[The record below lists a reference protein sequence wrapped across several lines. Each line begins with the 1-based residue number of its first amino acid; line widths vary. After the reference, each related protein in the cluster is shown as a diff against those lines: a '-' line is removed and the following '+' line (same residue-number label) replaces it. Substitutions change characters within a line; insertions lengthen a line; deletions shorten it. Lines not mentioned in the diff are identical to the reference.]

1 MVAKI
6 IEDEAQKNFLANST
20 SNLNM
25 FNQQQ
30 IQYAKQDSKKR

>member
-20 SNLNM
+20 NNLNM
-25 FNQQQ
+25 LSQQQ
-30 IQYAKQDSKKR
+30 KRCAKQDSKKR